1 MRQSRSSVLPK
12 TGGEGA
18 RNQRSL
24 LAPRLMAAVGFLG
37 LVASFWLMAASA
49 PAHATRVQRPPAATK
64 GTSEQAKTVIAWTW
78 QVLQARLADFPGVV
92 AREQG
97 GEVTLTRGPR
107 RRDLAGH
114 QAVVR

>member
-24 LAPRLMAAVGFLG
+24 LGARLMAAAGVLG

-49 PAHATRVQRPPAATK
+49 PARAARVQRPPAATREA
-64 GTSEQAKTVIAWTW
+64 SEQAKTVIAWTW
-78 QVLQARLADFPGVV
+78 EVLQAR
-92 AREQG
+92 
-97 GEVTLTRGPR
+97 
-107 RRDLAGH
+107 
-114 QAVVR
+114 